1 MKNYR
6 KLNFN
11 NIAAL
16 PTGKETSSSAT
27 KPPKATPKAHQIVFK
42 DKREAMEAFKELLR
56 EKNVPASANWY
67 VPRIKDKALIY
78 FSIFE
83 SSKYP
88 VHTQAILP
96 QWDILI

>member
-1 MKNYR
+1 
-6 KLNFN
+6 
-11 NIAAL
+11 
-16 PTGKETSSSAT
+16 
-27 KPPKATPKAHQIVFK
+27 
-42 DKREAMEAFKELLR
+42 MEAFKELLR

-67 VPRIKDKALIY
+67 VPRIKDKALID